1 MNIKFFMI
9 NLLTNKLKG
18 TIINAESE
26 GDTMKLQIMNGDYER
41 LLDDNDNIICEAH
54 KLDAEDVLFALG
66 YKFEIEEVEEDE
78 D

>member
-18 TIINAESE
+18 TMINAESE
-26 GDTMKLQIMNGDYER
+26 GDTMKLKIVNGDYER

-54 KLDAEDVLFALG
+54 KLDVEDVLFALG